1 MSEKS
6 REGVSVR
13 DGDKSVQVIRE
24 VEPGPILPPSAE
36 LEQYEH
42 ILPGAAERLLS
53 MGEKQQEEK
62 IKQTRQ
68 NNTRN
73 HFLAVSGQWI
83 VAFLCLC
90 CIAVAAAG
98 IFRGYPN
105 AVYLGGSAAIGIFA
119 LSLISRKK

>member
-13 DGDKSVQVIRE
+13 DGNKSIQVVRE
-24 VEPGPILPPSAE
+24 VHQAPILPPPAE
-36 LEQYEH
+36 LERFES
-42 ILPGAAERLLS
+42 ILPGTAERLLS
-53 MGEKQQEEK
+53 MGEKQQTERLE
-62 IKQTRQ
+62 QTRQ
-68 NNTRN
+68 NNARN

-98 IFRGYPN
+98 IFRGSPN
-105 AVYLGGSAAIGIFA
+105 AAYLGGSAAIGIFA